1 MLATARSDLPRGP
14 GWLYEFKWDGI
25 RALVDVHDGTARI
38 TTRNGNDVTIAY
50 PELQTLGTDFS
61 DALLDGEIV
70 AFNNGRPS
78 FESLQQRMNVQ
89 QAAPARALAAEN
101 PVAFI
106 AFDLLRLYGVDLT
119 GRELHERRETLQRLA
134 DGSIDGGTADGG
146 SADGGSAA
154 SAAWSLSPAFDD
166 PDAVSSAAHAH
177 ELEGVV
183 AKRGDSRYHPGARS
197 ADWVKVK
204 FIQRSEFVVIGWESA
219 GDSASR
225 LSSLVLGY
233 FADGRLRVAGK
244 VGSGLTNA
252 TARALQG
259 QLVTD
264 PRPAELGLKASP
276 GRVLTRVQP
285 RTVVEVSYSQWS
297 NDTDQARL
305 RHPVFVG
312 VRTDKDASEVGRD

>member
-1 MLATARSDLPRGP
+1 MRPMLATARSDLPRGA

-25 RALVDVHDGTARI
+25 RALADVHDDTVRI
-38 TTRNGNDVTIAY
+38 TTRNGNDVTVAY
-50 PELQTLGTDFS
+50 PELLALRTEFS

-70 AFNNGRPS
+70 AFADGRPS
-78 FESLQQRMNVQ
+78 FESLQQRMNVHQ
-89 QAAPARALAAEN
+89 DAPARALATTN

-134 DGSIDGGTADGG
+134 DGSDPAD
-146 SADGGSAA
+146 SS
-154 SAAWSLSPAFDD
+154 WSLSPAFDD
-166 PDAVSSAAHAH
+166 PDAVSSAARAH

-183 AKRGDSRYHPGARS
+183 AKRADSRYHSGARS

-219 GDSASR
+219 SESATR

-252 TARALQG
+252 TARSLQK

-264 PRPAELGLKASP
+264 LSPTELDLKASP
-276 GRVLTRVQP
+276 GRVLTRVEP